1 MPHLSF
7 LLFLLSRGALR
18 CISKHELETTTKVR
32 AEASITR
39 IHSPSCYRYT
49 QTCCSLQFA
58 CRRTLASLPFWCLLY
73 HTQRLKLFTHLASL
87 CRRRKAA
94 AQQCNQQHGGC
105 TLPGALGKHCGGLR
119 KQKFPHRTENLPL
132 KVNFFLYHDAFLH
145 ETPGHSSHTPKNPCP
160 KSFRHPELNHQTKH
174 RSQPASQLP
183 SSADQITAQLRLHP
197 SNATRALSAH
207 ASTPQPSRPPRP
219 ILPPPS
225 RSSQRSPAPSI
236 QAAARRPIRAAP
248 PPALPA
254 ARRRRPCPAPAL
266 RAHWL
271 QRDRQSV
278 LPIGNQGG
286 PPRSDEEGR
295 ASLLPL
301 SVREVRCTA
310 V

>member
-7 LLFLLSRGALR
+7 LLFLLSRGTLR

-32 AEASITR
+32 AEASITH

-49 QTCCSLQFA
+49 RTCCSLQFA

-94 AQQCNQQHGGC
+94 AQQCDQQHGGC

-207 ASTPQPSRPPRP
+207 ASTPQPSRSPRTILSSPRP
-219 ILPPPS
+219 APHSAAPLRPS
-225 RSSQRSPAPSI
+225 RLRPADRSDRRRPRPYLPRDAGAPAPPQPCAPIGCSVTGRAFC
-236 QAAARRPIRAAP
+236 QSETRAARRALMRRAAP
-248 PPALPA
+248 
-254 ARRRRPCPAPAL
+254 RCCP
-266 RAHWL
+266 
-271 QRDRQSV
+271 SV
-278 LPIGNQGG
+278 
-286 PPRSDEEGR
+286 
-295 ASLLPL
+295 
-301 SVREVRCTA
+301 
-310 V
+310 